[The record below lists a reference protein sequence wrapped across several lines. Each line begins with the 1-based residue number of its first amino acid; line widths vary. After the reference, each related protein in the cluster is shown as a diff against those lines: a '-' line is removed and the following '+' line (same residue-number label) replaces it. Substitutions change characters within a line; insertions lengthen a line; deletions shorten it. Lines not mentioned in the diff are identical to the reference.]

1 MKIQPESADTE
12 ATRAIEQLADIPAP
26 YSAVTPST
34 ETRYQQALTQADNYH
49 REHNPV
55 YARLYNACPSPV
67 IPAGLF
73 NNICLAIQTDDK
85 NTGHTQRAMKTILR
99 ESGLICATPSRFLLL
114 SDGLTTA
121 ARDGDTAMF
130 PGLTLFAPVKEC
142 ICTVSADGGTDAAQA
157 WSVLKRWAE
166 ESDPVY
172 IFGLTHHMER
182 LAQHCPEPFVLKGTV
197 KGLTG
202 RGQHTDRQAVEGK
215 LQLTLRAASTDLRE
229 IYGVPEHPLHYI
241 SCKEG
246 YFHIPAFAR
255 FALIGEDGNPAPPG
269 KCGLLQLETPL
280 LNRLSAQRLLTMDV
294 CEQGTGC
301 PCGCVLP
308 RIHYHHTVL
317 SPESHSTAN
326 EPARVML

>member
-1 MKIQPESADTE
+1 MQTMKIQPASADTE

-34 ETRYQQALTQADNYH
+34 ETRYQQALTQTDNYH
-49 REHNPV
+49 RKHNPV

-73 NNICLAIQTDDK
+73 NTICPAIQADDK
-85 NTGHTQRAMKTILR
+85 NAGYIQHAMKTILR
-99 ESGLICATPSRFLLL
+99 ESGLTCAAPSRFLLL

-121 ARDGDTAMF
+121 ARDGDTAAF

-142 ICTVSADGGTDAAQA
+142 VCTASADGGTDAAQA
-157 WSVLKRWAE
+157 WAVLKRWAE

-182 LAQHCPEPFVLKGTV
+182 LAQHCPEPFVLKGPVT
-197 KGLTG
+197 GLTG
-202 RGQHTDRQAVEGK
+202 RGQHTDRQAIAGQ

-246 YFHIPAFAR
+246 YFHIPVFAR
-255 FALIGEDGNPAPPG
+255 FALIGENGNPAAPG

-280 LNRLSAQRLLTMDV
+280 LSRLSAQRLLTMDV

-301 PCGCVLP
+301 LCGCVLP
-308 RIHYHHTVL
+308 RIHYHHTVT
-317 SPESHSTAN
+317 STENHYA
-326 EPARVML
+326 AS

>member
-255 FALIGEDGNPAPPG
+255 FALIGEDGNPAPPENAG
-269 KCGLLQLETPL
+269 FFSLKPL
-280 LNRLSAQRLLTMDV
+280 FL
-294 CEQGTGC
+294 TGC
-301 PCGCVLP
+301 QPSAC
-308 RIHYHHTVL
+308 
-317 SPESHSTAN
+317 
-326 EPARVML
+326 

>member
-73 NNICLAIQTDDK
+73 NDICPAIQADDK
-85 NTGHTQRAMKTILR
+85 NAGHIQRAMKTILR
-99 ESGLICATPSRFLLL
+99 ENGLTCATPSRFLLL

-121 ARDGDTAMF
+121 ARDGDTAEF

-142 ICTVSADGGTDAAQA
+142 VCTASADEGTDAAQA
-157 WSVLKRWAE
+157 WSILKRWAE

-182 LAQHCPEPFVLKGTV
+182 
-197 KGLTG
+197 
-202 RGQHTDRQAVEGK
+202 RGQHTDRQAITGK

-229 IYGVPEHPLHYI
+229 IYSVPEHPLHYI

-246 YFHIPAFAR
+246 YFHIPVFAR
-255 FALIGEDGNPAPPG
+255 FALIGEDGNPAAPG

-280 LNRLSAQRLLTMDV
+280 LSRLSAQRLLTTDV

-308 RIHYHHTVL
+308 RIHYHRTVV
-317 SPESHSTAN
+317 SPENHYAGG
-326 EPARVML
+326 ML